1 MSVRILRGLIV
12 ATVLTVLAPAVA
24 GAQNITIEERVRNA
38 LRTPDLK
45 FPAEPKSFSM
55 FRSGM
60 AIYKPEGAG
69 PYPALVLLHS
79 CSGIRTEITDWAKDA
94 VARGYVA
101 FVLDSLGPR
110 GQRSV
115 CIPAAGNVSPFRGV
129 KDTFQALA
137 HLEKLPF
144 VDRERIGLIGFS
156 WGAMVGLIGSGA
168 SFADMLSDG
177 KRFGAV
183 VSFYPACWV
192 PAVRNLPEFEFLRPD
207 TDRPVMVLMGDADNE
222 TPPSECVPRLKA
234 LADKG
239 VPVEWHLY
247 PNATHCWDCSSLHNV
262 SKKDYRGNTVVYQY
276 DKAITKD
283 SADRAFAFLER
294 RLSRTAR

>member
-1 MSVRILRGLIV
+1 MSLSTLRGLFVV
-12 ATVLTVLAPAVA
+12 AVVTMLAPALTD
-24 GAQNITIEERVRNA
+24 AQNITIEERVRNA
-38 LRTPDLK
+38 LKTPDLK
-45 FPAEPKSFSM
+45 FPSEPKGFSM
-55 FRSGM
+55 FSTGM

-69 PYPALVLLHS
+69 PFPAVVLLHS
-79 CSGIRTEITDWAKDA
+79 CGGIRTEIQDWAKDA

-101 FVLDSLGPR
+101 FVVDSLGPR
-110 GQRSV
+110 GQSSV
-115 CIPAAGNVSPFRGV
+115 CIPAPGNVSLFRGV

-137 HLEKLPF
+137 HLEKLSF
-144 VDRERIGLIGFS
+144 VDPQRIGLMGFS

-183 VSFYPACWV
+183 VSLYPSCWV

-207 TDRPVMVLMGDADNE
+207 TDRPVLVLMGEADNE
-222 TPPSECVPRLKA
+222 TPPADCLPRLKA

-247 PNATHCWDCSSLHNV
+247 PKATHCWDCSSLHNT
-262 SKKDYRGNTVVYQY
+262 SKKDYRGNTISYQY
-276 DKAITKD
+276 DRAVTKA
-283 SADRAFAFLER
+283 SADRAFEFLER
-294 RLSRTAR
+294 RLPKAAE